1 MRMIILSAL
10 FALGLGIA
18 GAPSASAAPM
28 SGLSNAA
35 LANPLIEDAQYYRR
49 DRRRYRRSRR
59 YRRPRCR
66 NVRVCDRT
74 IFGRVCHYERVCR
87 GGRGGRYYR

>member
-28 SGLSNAA
+28 SGISHVPEANAQVQ
-35 LANPLIEDAQYYRR
+35 DVQYY
-49 DRRRYRRSRR
+49 RRRYRRYVRTH
-59 YRRPRCR
+59 CR
-66 NVRVCDRT
+66 NVRVCRYSRYYHRR
-74 IFGRVCHYERVCR
+74 ICRIERVC
-87 GGRGGRYYR
+87 YRR

>member
-18 GAPSASAAPM
+18 GAPSASATPM
-28 SGLSNAA
+28 SGLSNAVT
-35 LANPLIEDAQYYRR
+35 ANSLVEEAQYR
-49 DRRRYRRSRR
+49 DRRRYRRPRH

-74 IFGRVCHYERVCR
+74 VFGRVCRYERVCR
-87 GGRGGRYYR
+87 GGRYR